1 MATMVTSTKPSVKKS
16 THSNGSSRFPRPNG
30 KGPGGN
36 GRERRDDDNQDHFS
50 AAKYRVLMWVVLAA
64 IVMMFA
70 ALSSAYIVLSGGDEW
85 KPIRVPP
92 IFFLST
98 AVLLSSSVTFGV
110 ARARLRGSSL
120 KGYRSWL
127 AVTVLLGLSFL
138 VTQLLAWRALT
149 DQGVYLASNPHSAF
163 FYLFTSVHGVHLL
176 GGVVGLVVLLLRGPK
191 SPSNLA
197 RTDASAGV
205 VSLYWHTMDGLWVWL
220 FLLLLVWR

>member
-16 THSNGSSRFPRPNG
+16 THSNGDSRFPRPNG

-36 GRERRDDDNQDHFS
+36 GRGRHDDDQDNFS

-110 ARARLRGSSL
+110 ARARLRRGSL
-120 KGYRSWL
+120 KGYQAWL
-127 AVTVLLGLSFL
+127 GVTVLLGLVFL
-138 VTQLLAWRALT
+138 VTQLLAWRVLKA
-149 DQGVYLASNPHSAF
+149 QGVYLASNPHSAF
-163 FYLFTSVHGVHLL
+163 YYLFTSVHGVHLL
-176 GGVVGLVVLLLRGPK
+176 GGVVGMVVLLLRRPRGPAT
-191 SPSNLA
+191 LV
-197 RTDASAGV
+197 RTDVSAGV